1 VLDCLTAV
9 TLAFLPPS
17 LQARA
22 LADLRAHPRGAVADR
37 EPFPRWREEDE
48 KIAARFARAA
58 GRAEQALSQAARM
71 GIYAVPWGADRY
83 PVLLAEIAD
92 PPLALWGLG
101 DPAVLATPCLAIVGS
116 RAASPYGLEVA
127 SRLAGELAA
136 AGLTIVSGLARGVDS
151 AGHRGTLA
159 HGRTVAVLGSGV
171 DVIYP
176 REHAPLAAEIV
187 ARGGAMLSELPPGS
201 VPRREHFP
209 RRNRLISGLSLGVL
223 VIEASERSGSLQ
235 TARFAAEQG
244 REVLAVPGSIL
255 GERHRG
261 THALLRDGAILVEQ
275 AADVLNEIRW
285 PPGVPGL
292 STQSAQS
299 TSSEMLGTNGKLP
312 AGLDRMVKGEVY
324 DFQALA
330 GMSGLPADAL
340 LRDLLFLELDGR
352 ITRTGDGRFLRSGRP
367 VIR

>member
-1 VLDCLTAV
+1 VLDSLTAV

-22 LADLRAHPRGAVADR
+22 LADWRTRARSLAADG
-37 EPFPRWREEDE
+37 EPFPSWRRQDTET
-48 KIAARFARAA
+48 AALFARAA
-58 GRAEQALSQAARM
+58 GRAEQALAIAARM
-71 GIYAVPWGADRY
+71 EIYAITWGADRY
-83 PVLLAEIAD
+83 PALLTEIAD
-92 PPLALWGLG
+92 PPLVLWGLG
-101 DPAVLATPCLAIVGS
+101 DPGALATPCLAIVGS

-127 SRLAGELAA
+127 GRLAGDLAA

-151 AGHRGTLA
+151 AGHRGALA
-159 HGRTVAVLGSGV
+159 CTHGRTVAVLGSGV

-176 REHAPLAAEIV
+176 PEHAPLAAEIV
-187 ARGGAMLSELPPGS
+187 ARGGAIVSELPPGTA
-201 VPRREHFP
+201 PRREHFP

-223 VIEASERSGSLQ
+223 VIEASDRSGSLQ

-244 REVLAVPGSIL
+244 RDVLAVPGSIL
-255 GERHRG
+255 GERNRG
-261 THALLRDGAILVEQ
+261 AHALLRDGAILVEQ
-275 AADVLNEIRW
+275 AADVLSEIRW
-285 PPGVPGL
+285 PPGMTATPGRNA
-292 STQSAQS
+292 SGES
-299 TSSEMLGTNGKLP
+299 LGTNGTP
-312 AGLDRMVKGEVY
+312 AAGLDGMVEGEVY

-330 GMSGLPADAL
+330 GMSGRPADAL